1 MNILIHYSFPVTLI
15 VHKLFNMVISRD
27 VKISILLFFFFRNE
41 IRFFIQSYSYS
52 FEIKFS
58 DLI

>member
-1 MNILIHYSFPVTLI
+1 MNILTHYSFPVTLI
-15 VHKLFNMVISRD
+15 VHKLFNMDISRD

-41 IRFFIQSYSYS
+41 IRFFIQSYS

>member
-15 VHKLFNMVISRD
+15 VHKLFNMDISRD

>member
-41 IRFFIQSYSYS
+41 IRFFIQSYS